1 MSDGYAIR
9 PTDEELA
16 AWTSGT
22 VAQGFPEYYED
33 RHYELLDG
41 MFEELIE
48 LRAAIANAK
57 PRTVNSASELD
68 DLAEG
73 SVIRTAQGAVY
84 EKSGALWVVSP
95 IHFGKASHY
104 AKFPATVLFDSGD
117 VS

>member
-1 MSDGYAIR
+1 MSAREQLARVIVTAYGEDGN
-9 PTDEELA
+9 EECPCVQDFDVADMILA
-16 AWTSGT
+16 
-22 VAQGFPEYYED
+22 
-33 RHYELLDG
+33 DG
-41 MFEELIE
+41 WV
-48 LRAAIANAK
+48 K